1 MSPDRI
7 FQLPDAVASQIAAGE
22 VVQRPAS
29 VLKELVENAIDAQST
44 SVQIYLKD
52 AGKTQIQVIDNGIGM
67 SPSDACRAFLRH
79 ATSKIRDVHDL
90 YAIHSLGFRGEALA
104 SIASVSE
111 VVLRTRRPEDE
122 MGTEVRLAGAGPVTQ
137 EPVACAAG
145 SDFSVRNLFYNIP
158 VRRKF
163 LKSDATELG
172 HCLTEFRRIVLT
184 RPEISFT
191 LYHNKSEIFR
201 LAASNRLQRIV
212 HVFGQTMQKQLIGIS
227 ADTSLARIS
236 GYVARPE
243 YARKSPGEQYFFA
256 NGRYIRH
263 PLLHKAVLQAFSQLL
278 PPNSIPVYFIWIDVD
293 PDTIDINIH
302 PTKVDV
308 KFENEQAVFQILC
321 ACIKESLGKFNI
333 LPPIDFEA
341 EHIMDAA
348 FRPSG
353 VRLPEM
359 EARPQ
364 SFPGAAGGTA
374 YAGRNITLPW
384 GQLQASF
391 EQETPVPEPLQV
403 EAPMLPGLDVK
414 VAEAVPEGAAGAN
427 VIACQGRFIVTS
439 VRQGLMF
446 VDRKRAC
453 ERILYEYYLNAWHAG
468 TVSSQQCF
476 FPETL
481 ELSTDDYALCTSL
494 QDELSRMG
502 YHLECAEET
511 REVKVLG
518 QPADFDGRCNALRIL
533 ESLLDEYRLLQDGT
547 LEPLEC
553 LARILARL
561 MALSYGRDTSPVDLQ
576 HLVEE
581 LLTCATP
588 NTTPSGQKII
598 HILLSDDIEQWFNIS
613 RT

>member
-1 MSPDRI
+1 MSADCI
-7 FQLPDAVASQIAAGE
+7 FQLPDSVASQIAAGE

-29 VLKELVENAIDAQST
+29 VLKELVENAIDARST

-52 AGKTQIQVIDNGIGM
+52 AGKTQIQVIDDGIGM
-67 SPSDACRAFLRH
+67 SPTDACRAFLRH
-79 ATSKIRDVHDL
+79 ATSKIREVQDL

-104 SIASVSE
+104 SIASVAE
-111 VVLRTRRPEDE
+111 VVLRTRRAEDE
-122 MGTEVRLAGAGPVTQ
+122 MGTEVRLAGAGPVSQ

-145 SDFSVRNLFYNIP
+145 SDFCVKNLFFNIP

-163 LKSDATELG
+163 LKSDTTELN
-172 HCLTEFRRIVLT
+172 HCLTEFRRIALT
-184 RPEISFT
+184 CPETSFT

-201 LAASNRLQRIV
+201 LPAANRLRRIV
-212 HVFGQTMQKQLIGIS
+212 SVFGQAVQKQLIGIS
-227 ADTSLARIS
+227 ADTALARIS

-263 PLLHKAVLQAFSQLL
+263 ALLHKAVLQAFAQLI
-278 PPNSIPVYFIWIDVD
+278 PPNSIPVYFIWIDVE
-293 PDTIDINIH
+293 PDAIDINIH

-321 ACIKESLGKFNI
+321 ASIKEALGKFNI

-341 EHIMDAA
+341 EPVVDVA
-348 FRPSG
+348 FRPVG
-353 VRLPEM
+353 VQLPEM
-359 EARPQ
+359 GARSQNPSGQ
-364 SFPGAAGGTA
+364 TGGAHVS
-374 YAGRNITLPW
+374 RNITLPW
-384 GQLQASF
+384 GQLHAAF
-391 EQETPVPEPLQV
+391 EQEAQAPEPLRI
-403 EAPMLPGLDVK
+403 EAPVLPGMDTK
-414 VAEAVPEGAAGAN
+414 ISEALPEGVSGTS
-427 VIACQGRFIVTS
+427 VIAFQGRFIVTS

-446 VDRKRAC
+446 VDRKRAY

-468 TVSSQQCF
+468 TLSSQQCI

-481 ELSTDDYALCTSL
+481 ELSTDDFELCVSL
-494 QDELSRMG
+494 KDHLSCMG
-502 YHLECAEET
+502 YDLAYDEAAC
-511 REVKVLG
+511 EVKVLG

-533 ESLLDEYRLLQDGT
+533 ESLLDEYRLLQDGMQ
-547 LEPLEC
+547 EPQEC

-561 MALSYGRDTSPVDLQ
+561 MALSYGRDTSPVELQ

-613 RT
+613 SI

>member
-1 MSPDRI
+1 MTPDCI
-7 FQLPDAVASQIAAGE
+7 VQLSDAVASQIAAGE

-29 VLKELVENAIDAQST
+29 VLKELVENAIDARST
-44 SVQIYLKD
+44 SIQIYLKD
-52 AGKTQIQVIDNGIGM
+52 AGKTQIQVIDDGIGM
-67 SPSDACRAFLRH
+67 SPADARRAFLRH

-122 MGTEVRLAGAGPVTQ
+122 MGTEVRLAGDGPVSQ

-145 SDFSVRNLFYNIP
+145 SDFSIRNLFYNIP

-172 HCLTEFRRIVLT
+172 HCLTEFRRIALT
-184 RPEISFT
+184 RPETAFT
-191 LYHNKSEIFR
+191 LYHNKTEIFR
-201 LAASNRLQRIV
+201 LTASNRLRRIV
-212 HVFGQTMQKQLIGIS
+212 HIFGQAMQKQLIGIS
-227 ADTSLARIS
+227 ADTTLARIS

-263 PLLHKAVLQAFSQLL
+263 SLLHKAVLQAFAQLI
-278 PPNSIPVYFIWIDVD
+278 PPNSLPVYFIWIDVD

-321 ACIKESLGKFNI
+321 ACIKEALGKFNI
-333 LPPIDFEA
+333 LPPIDFES
-341 EHIMDAA
+341 EHIVDAA
-348 FRPSG
+348 LRPVG
-353 VRLPEM
+353 VQLPEM
-359 EARPQ
+359 GVRPQ
-364 SFPGAAGGTA
+364 YTSGPAGGVH
-374 YAGRNITLPW
+374 AGQNITLPW
-384 GQLQASF
+384 GQLHAAF
-391 EQETPVPEPLQV
+391 EQEAPAPEPLRT
-403 EAPMLPGLDVK
+403 EAPLLPGMEAK
-414 VAEAVPEGAAGAN
+414 ISEAVPEGAAGTN

-446 VDRKRAC
+446 VDRKRAY

-468 TVSSQQCF
+468 SVSSQQCI

-481 ELSTDDYALCTSL
+481 ELSVSDYGLCVSL
-494 QDELSRMG
+494 KDHLSNMG
-502 YHLECAEET
+502 YHLAFDDET
-511 REVKVLG
+511 CEVKVLG

-533 ESLLDEYRLLQDGT
+533 ESLLDEYRLLQDEV
-547 LEPLEC
+547 LEPREC

-581 LLTCATP
+581 LLTCSTP